1 MNLKVILPALLL
13 LFCLNCASGSAGIA
27 TSSEPLKPGEYTV
40 LGPAET
46 SVSWWS
52 IDIGFFALPLS
63 VPPVDEARD
72 ALLSEKGGNAL
83 VNIRYSTDRSI
94 FLFMTRH
101 RFHLKADVVRK
112 R

>member
-1 MNLKVILPALLL
+1 MKRLLL
-13 LFCLNCASGSAGIA
+13 LIPFLFLQCASGSAGIA
-27 TSSEPLKPGEYTV
+27 TASEPLQAGQYSV

-46 SVSWWS
+46 TVSWWS
-52 IDIGFFALPLS
+52 VDVGFFALPLS
-63 VPPVDEARD
+63 EPPIDEARNQ
-72 ALLSEKGGNAL
+72 LLSEKGGNAL

-112 R
+112 KQ